1 MQWGEAI
8 CYSFIAVATTSSE
21 RLKRVTVK
29 TIPVYLAIAVL
40 VLLARPKLPWFFPG
54 VVLVIIG
61 EALRVWAAGHLK
73 KTQEVTTTGPYA
85 YVKNPLYLGTLLLLV
100 GFCFMAVNVWLLA
113 IGLVVFFFYYAPFK
127 RKREGQRLFERF
139 GAVWAE
145 YDQAV
150 PDYLP
155 RPSPYLKRGTTRW
168 SQDRFYANSED
179 GTLAAVIVG
188 ILVLVLRFWV

>member
-1 MQWGEAI
+1 M
-8 CYSFIAVATTSSE
+8 ATTSSE

-29 TIPVYLAIAVL
+29 TIPVYLAIAAL
-40 VLLARPKLPWFFPG
+40 VLLARPRLPWFFPG
-54 VVLVIIG
+54 AVLVILG

-100 GFCFMAVNVWLLA
+100 GFCFMAANIWLLA

-127 RKREGQRLFERF
+127 KKREGQRLFEKF
-139 GAVWAE
+139 GSAWTE

-155 RPSPYLKRGTTRW
+155 RLSPYPQRGTTRW
-168 SQDRFYANSED
+168 SWDRFYENSED

-188 ILVLVLRFWV
+188 ILVFVLRFWV